1 MTRTINV
8 VIPDAG
14 PLISLAKGGHLDLLL
29 LFRPEV
35 RILIADAVA
44 HEVTR
49 FADKYPDAAVIARFI
64 AENAPRVQVEKTELG
79 ATLIAAMQLWD
90 TYQSASPEKKS
101 ILENAAGLKPEN
113 PPRNGGEAAIL
124 GLAREMTYAHNYAH
138 KENVILV
145 LSEDRRFL
153 SAAIGLTQTHVLST
167 RAFLEGLSRLGK
179 ISLDGVWSDI
189 VTNRSGVNSDSVDEP
204 APDEKTDW
212 NSSISK
218 SGMS

>member
-1 MTRTINV
+1 MTRAINI

-14 PLISLAKGGHLDLLL
+14 PLISLAKGGHLDLL
-29 LFRPEV
+29 FFFKPEV

-49 FADKYPDAAVIARFI
+49 FAGKHPDAAVIAGFI
-64 AENAPRVQVEKTELG
+64 AKNAPRVQVEKTELG

-90 TYQSASPEKKS
+90 TYQSAPPEKKS
-101 ILENAAGLKPEN
+101 ILENAVGLKPEN

-124 GLAREMTYAHNYAH
+124 GLAREMTYAH

-179 ISLDGVWSDI
+179 ISLDEIWSDI
-189 VTNRSGVNSDSVDEP
+189 VTNRAGVNSDSVDEP
-204 APDEKTDW
+204 APDEETDW
-212 NSSISK
+212 HSSISEF
-218 SGMS
+218 